1 VIVAAA
7 SLAGIYLSYQL
18 FARDS
23 GVLRR
28 LVSWS
33 PMRRLGGL
41 ALAGWGFDRLYD
53 VAFVRPF
60 LWAARTNKNDV
71 IDSGFSTVAWTARQL
86 SALLGR
92 TQTGRLRYYVAVAA
106 GGVLVFVALGVLR

>member
-1 VIVAAA
+1 VIVVAA

-18 FARDS
+18 FARGS

-28 LVSWS
+28 LVSWP

-41 ALAGWGFDRLYD
+41 ALAGWGFDRLYEM
-53 VAFVRPF
+53 ALVRPF
-60 LWAARTNKNDV
+60 LWAARTSKDDV

-86 SALLGR
+86 SALLSR

-106 GGVLVFVALGVLR
+106 GGVLVFVALGVFR